1 MQNGSN
7 HLHPNMS
14 PSLHKGKHCY
24 STMFGADFDSYML
37 FKCIKIVKF
46 AFFLI
51 INVFVRWLMKAMQ
64 KIFFILFPQ
73 YTILFPQLIIL
84 FPQYNILFPQLIILF
99 PQYNILFSQL
109 IILFPQERYVVPT
122 TYYFVPTTLLSCSLN
137 ILFCSHNKHV
147 SYCSLNILLLILIS
161 YPPQQRP
168 PIL

>member
-51 INVFVRWLMKAMQ
+51 INVFIRWLMKAMQ
-64 KIFFILFPQ
+64 KIVFILFPQ
-73 YTILFPQLIIL
+73 YT
-84 FPQYNILFPQLIILF
+84 ILFPQLIILF

>member
-64 KIFFILFPQ
+64 KIVFILFPQ
-73 YTILFPQLIIL
+73 YT
-84 FPQYNILFPQLIILF
+84 ILFPQLIILF